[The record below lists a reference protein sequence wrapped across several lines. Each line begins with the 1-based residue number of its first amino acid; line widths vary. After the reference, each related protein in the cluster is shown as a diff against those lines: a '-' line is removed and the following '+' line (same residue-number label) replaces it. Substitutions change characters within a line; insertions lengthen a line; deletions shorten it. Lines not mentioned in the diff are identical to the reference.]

1 MQYVQCKGYVLSKEI
16 RYCFLIGGFIGILSI
31 AAFSCFMWYVAFTQT
46 HSQDAP
52 GQIALIFMLL
62 AVLLAFLWERNIKIA
77 NMRYVLDNEHVSNLC
92 GSKVKKLELTTCSII
107 KEVAIQFT
115 FAKGRIDIPFW
126 IITNK
131 TCPPQVLTGNG
142 GLKELRTLWEYGV
155 IILPSNNDIAK
166 NLCADDR
173 NANETHIQRSLA
185 SF

>member
-46 HSQDAP
+46 HSQAAP

-92 GSKVKKLELTTCSII
+92 GSKVNINYELAVIHVVERC
-107 KEVAIQFT
+107 IQYLLF
-115 FAKGRIDIPFW
+115 K
-126 IITNK
+126 
-131 TCPPQVLTGNG
+131 CL
-142 GLKELRTLWEYGV
+142 
-155 IILPSNNDIAK
+155 
-166 NLCADDR
+166 
-173 NANETHIQRSLA
+173 
-185 SF
+185 